1 MDIILASPKTSQW
14 YKSKHCTVLDNY
26 TEKLSIKSL
35 PNTKQTNYFSV
46 NLRAGLHALI
56 FVSFLTKRIY
66 NDMYVFTVNVSEFA
80 PEEVTVTSTN
90 NSIQVCAEKLASDG
104 TIVNTVCQKCQFPAD
119 VDPMS
124 VTSSLEKGGLL
135 SIKAQKLTVKGSAII
150 DSI

>member
-1 MDIILASPKTSQW
+1 MASSD
-14 YKSKHCTVLDNY
+14 SKGEICTV
-26 TEKLSIKSL
+26 
-35 PNTKQTNYFSV
+35 
-46 NLRAGLHALI
+46 G
-56 FVSFLTKRIY
+56 
-66 NDMYVFTVNVSEFA
+66 DMYVFTVNVSEFA

-104 TIVNTVCQKCQFPAD
+104 TIVDTVCQKCQFPAD

-135 SIKAQKLTVKGSAII
+135 SIKAQKQSVKGSAVI